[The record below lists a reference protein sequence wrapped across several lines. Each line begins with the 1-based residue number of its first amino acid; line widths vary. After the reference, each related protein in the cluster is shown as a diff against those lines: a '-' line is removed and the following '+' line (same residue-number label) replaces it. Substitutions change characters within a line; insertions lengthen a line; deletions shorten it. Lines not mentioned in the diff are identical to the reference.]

1 MTDDEQTSGI
11 TLLVDW
17 ANSRD
22 HWVRS
27 LVAAVLDARRG
38 LSEDVIRAFYEL
50 LLREKELVD
59 TEGEPVSVPAIQ
71 HDGNSGDPEKAL
83 RLTALSDVANVNALA
98 ADQDILF
105 HPRMTLLYGENGAGK
120 TGYVRI
126 LKRLAAV
133 RTVEAILPNIARP
146 DATEAPSASIT
157 FEIGDTPDSFVWAG
171 EEGVPPFTQIDV
183 FDAPSVDLHVDG
195 ELTYIYTPSRACRV
209 PVYARRYRSR
219 KGDA

>member
-71 HDGNSGDPEKAL
+71 HDGNAGDPEKAL

-126 LKRLAAV
+126 LKRLQ
-133 RTVEAILPNIARP
+133 R
-146 DATEAPSASIT
+146 
-157 FEIGDTPDSFVWAG
+157 FERSKRSYRISL
-171 EEGVPPFTQIDV
+171 VPMLRK
-183 FDAPSVDLHVDG
+183 LH
-195 ELTYIYTPSRACRV
+195 LLRSPSRSAIHPTASCGLE
-209 PVYARRYRSR
+209 RRAYLPSPRLMCSTLPR
-219 KGDA
+219 LISTSMVS